1 MTDSLSTLEVARRLG
16 LSVRSVQLMVDRGE
30 LAAWKTPGGHRRI
43 LMHSLEQWLVQ
54 RGLQPPAPAPA
65 SAPASA
71 AKTGRSPAGK
81 AAVPTAES
89 GKARPAAGVGRP
101 PMRILLIEDS
111 KHFQNLIG
119 LLVRQHLPT
128 AELHVADDGFV
139 GLALAGQLHPDVLL
153 VDLLLPGIDG
163 ATLISSLSQH
173 PQFEGLQLVVV
184 TSLDE
189 AEREPFAFALQGIT
203 VVHKPRLVAELPPL
217 LDRMRAAR
225 AAAK

>member
-43 LMHSLEQWLVQ
+43 LLRSLEQWLAQ
-54 RGLQPPAPAPA
+54 RGLQPPASEAAAAPA
-65 SAPASA
+65 KKAKAGRSAAGKGAAPAATA
-71 AKTGRSPAGK
+71 AKS
-81 AAVPTAES
+81 
-89 GKARPAAGVGRP
+89 RPAAGGTP
-101 PMRILLIEDS
+101 LRILLIEDS

-139 GLALAGQLHPDVLL
+139 GLAMAGQLNPDVLL

-173 PQFEGLQLVVV
+173 PQFKGLQLVVV

-189 AEREPFAFALQGIT
+189 AEREPFAFALRGVR
-203 VVHKPRLVAELPPL
+203 VVHKPRVVAELPPL